1 LFAVGHLE
9 EMLLELRKRYYAEEF
24 RYEAPAPIGQEAQPA
39 ADRRSRK
46 ADEAMTTARRSAG
59 GFFNE
64 KRGVKSR
71 SRRARSAAREA
82 RCARDSIL

>member
-1 LFAVGHLE
+1 MPPTTVSGTWS
-9 EMLLELRKRYYAEEF
+9 
-24 RYEAPAPIGQEAQPA
+24 YEAPAPIDEEAQPA
-39 ADRRSRK
+39 ADRRAHK

-82 RCARDSIL
+82 GCARDSIL